1 MEGRISSW
9 RLSNAVF
16 AIAAMTFLLLPSLIV
31 VPMSF
36 SDSELIIFPPKGY
49 SFHLYQR
56 YVEEPGWVPATIL
69 SLRVAIWTTILSIC
83 LGVPAAYALVRGN
96 FPGRRMLALFLLSPI
111 MLPSVVLALAF
122 YIYFVRIS
130 LSHGELRLVLAH
142 CVATLPFVVVTA
154 AAGIQTVDANIER
167 AATIMGAS
175 RMHVFRT
182 VTLPLVIPSIVA
194 SALFTFLI
202 SFDEIIISIFVA
214 KAGDTTLPI
223 KMFSSLVFEVSP
235 VLAAISTMLTLMS
248 ALICILI
255 TFVQKSEIK
264 A

>member
-1 MEGRISSW
+1 MEGRKSPW
-9 RLSNAVF
+9 RRANAAF
-16 AIAAMTFLLLPSLIV
+16 AMAAMIFLLLPSLIV

-56 YVEEPGWVPATIL
+56 YVEEAGWVSATIL

-96 FPGRRMLALFLLSPI
+96 FPGRRMLAMFLLSPI

-175 RMHVFRT
+175 RIYVFRT

-194 SALFTFLI
+194 GALFTFLI

-248 ALICILI
+248 ALICILV
-255 TFVQKSEIK
+255 TFVQKGEAK
-264 A
+264 P

>member
-1 MEGRISSW
+1 MEERISSW
-9 RLSNAVF
+9 RRSNAVF
-16 AIAAMTFLLLPSLIV
+16 AIAAMMFLLLPSLIV
-31 VPMSF
+31 IPMSF

-49 SFHLYQR
+49 SFQLYQR
-56 YVEEPGWVPATIL
+56 YVEEAGWVPATIL
-69 SLRVAIWTTILSIC
+69 SFRVAIWTTILSIC

-96 FPGRRMLALFLLSPI
+96 FPGRRILALFLLSPI

-122 YIYFVRIS
+122 YIYYVGIG
-130 LSHGELRLVLAH
+130 LSDGELRLVLAH

-154 AAGIQTVDANIER
+154 AAGIQTVDPNVER

-175 RMHVFRT
+175 RVYVFRT

-194 SALFTFLI
+194 GALFTFLI
-202 SFDEIIISIFVA
+202 SFDEIIISIFVS

-223 KMFSSLVFEVSP
+223 KMYSSLVFEVSP

-248 ALICILI
+248 ALICILV
-255 TFVQKSEIK
+255 TFVQKEEGK
-264 A
+264 P

>member
-1 MEGRISSW
+1 MEGQGSTW
-9 RLSNAVF
+9 RRANAAF
-16 AIAAMTFLLLPSLIV
+16 AIAAMIFLLLPSLIV

-96 FPGRRMLALFLLSPI
+96 FPGRRMLAMFLLSPI

-175 RMHVFRT
+175 RLYVFRT

-194 SALFTFLI
+194 GALFTFLI

-248 ALICILI
+248 ALICILV
-255 TFVQKSEIK
+255 TFVQKGDAK
-264 A
+264 P

>member
-1 MEGRISSW
+1 MEGRSSPW
-9 RLSNAVF
+9 RRANAAF
-16 AIAAMTFLLLPSLIV
+16 AIAAMIFLLLPSLIV

-56 YVEEPGWVPATIL
+56 YVEEPGWVSASIL

-96 FPGRRMLALFLLSPI
+96 FPGRRMLAMFLLSPI

-194 SALFTFLI
+194 GALFTFLI

-255 TFVQKSEIK
+255 TFLQKGEIK

>member
-1 MEGRISSW
+1 MEGRKSPW
-9 RLSNAVF
+9 RRANAAF
-16 AIAAMTFLLLPSLIV
+16 AMAAMIFLLLPSLIV

-36 SDSELIIFPPKGY
+36 SDSELIIFPPNGY

-56 YVEEPGWVPATIL
+56 YVQEAGWVSATIL
-69 SLRVAIWTTILSIC
+69 SLRVAIWTTILSVC

-96 FPGRRMLALFLLSPI
+96 FPGRRMLAMFLLSPI
-111 MLPSVVLALAF
+111 MLPSVVLALAL

-167 AATIMGAS
+167 AATIMGAN
-175 RMHVFRT
+175 RTYVFRT

-194 SALFTFLI
+194 GALFTFLI
-202 SFDEIIISIFVA
+202 SFDEIIISLFVA

-248 ALICILI
+248 ALICILV
-255 TFVQKSEIK
+255 TFVQKVDAK
-264 A
+264 P